1 MEQKQPSNQ
10 LLKLLGVGFGIAVTI
25 GGTIGTGILRKPGVI
40 AAQLDNPIVIML
52 VWLAVSVYAFFGVL
66 CAIELGVA
74 MPQAGSWYVYARRAF
89 GNYFGFITG
98 LTSWLG
104 TVAALG
110 FGAYTMSEYIAVL
123 IPQLVDSL
131 RWLAILILVS
141 LTFFH
146 FTGTKSAGRSQEILS
161 FLKALGLLVF
171 VVLCFYFG
179 GNVDYTVLKTVT
191 EKIERPALIFG
202 IIATLQA
209 VFYTFDG
216 WHTASYF
223 SEENQDPAK
232 NMPKSMILGVLM
244 VIVIYL
250 LVNAA
255 ILYII
260 PLDILA
266 GSKLAAA
273 DAIALIFGDKSGKIV
288 TLFLML
294 SIFGMLNAQ
303 IMFAPRVIFSMSRDG
318 LFHKAIQKVNA
329 VGTPS
334 VAMPIT
340 TICSVLLILSGKNIC
355 DVLSNIATFFF
366 VMSYAAGFASLIKL
380 RKTEPNLPRPF
391 KVWGFPYVPYMLLV
405 CSVLFLVG
413 AVFNDLESGK
423 FALVFLIISYPLFLL
438 QQHFSKD

>member
-40 AAQLDNPIVIML
+40 AAQLDNPIVIMI

-123 IPQLVDSL
+123 IPQLVDYL
-131 RWLAILILVS
+131 RWLAIFILVS

-191 EKIERPALIFG
+191 EKLERPALFFG

-260 PLDILA
+260 PIDILA

-334 VAMPIT
+334 VAMPVT

-391 KVWGFPYVPYMLLV
+391 KVWGFPYVPYILLV

-413 AVFNDLESGK
+413 AVFNDLESGQ